1 MKDEGGNAKWS
12 LERTLDE
19 AILARHVTGQRG
31 GPPMRCGPCDV
42 SGGKRSKL
50 PSALNGGAECT
61 PLLRYPMCRFRSTT
75 KMRERDGQHQSKQ
88 PVDNPCCQTGGEVY
102 SYARTRKQSQ

>member
-50 PSALNGGAECT
+50 PSALNGVHPCYGTRCAD
-61 PLLRYPMCRFRSTT
+61 S
-75 KMRERDGQHQSKQ
+75 GGKQ
-88 PVDNPCCQTGGEVY
+88 KTRRGKGMG
-102 SYARTRKQSQ
+102 SIKARGV